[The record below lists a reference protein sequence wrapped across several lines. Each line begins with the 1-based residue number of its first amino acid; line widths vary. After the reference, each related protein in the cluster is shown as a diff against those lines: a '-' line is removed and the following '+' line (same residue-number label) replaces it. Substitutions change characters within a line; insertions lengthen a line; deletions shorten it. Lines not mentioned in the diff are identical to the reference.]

1 MINIKISNKLK
12 EKCPNT
18 TVASIEAEVSV
29 RDGDEHLWE
38 IINDK
43 CEEIKNNIKENYL

>member
-18 TVASIEAEVSV
+18 TVAPIEAEVSV
-29 RDGDEHLWE
+29 RDGDEHL
-38 IINDK
+38 
-43 CEEIKNNIKENYL
+43 